1 MFGWP
6 IVGVVDD
13 TDVGSRSGGFGLGPA
28 QVPHLYLSWGVNP
41 YPFADLIVRTVSED
55 PIQQLPFVRDVLA
68 QFAPTVPLQRAGP
81 LDEAIRESTWAFSLF
96 GAVFSV
102 FGGVTVLMATVGLFN
117 VMAFGVRQRTREMGV
132 RMVLGAGI
140 GGILRLVARFAAG
153 QVLAGLGL
161 ILSAFLGRSL
171 RLLLFDVAETDL
183 RVHGIVVAILLLAGA
198 LAGLG
203 PALTA
208 VRVDPVRAL
217 RVE

>member
-1 MFGWP
+1 M
-6 IVGVVDD
+6 
-13 TDVGSRSGGFGLGPA
+13 
-28 QVPHLYLSWGVNP
+28 
-41 YPFADLIVRTVSED
+41 
-55 PIQQLPFVRDVLA
+55 
-68 QFAPTVPLQRAGP
+68 
-81 LDEAIRESTWAFSLF
+81 
-96 GAVFSV
+96 
-102 FGGVTVLMATVGLFN
+102 LMATVGLFS

-183 RVHGIVVAILLLAGA
+183 RIHGIVVAILLLAGA